1 MAKILVVEDDKL
13 LGPTIEDWLKG
24 EKHTVELVVDGRE
37 GLDRLK
43 FYDYDLIILDWQ
55 LPEVSGLEI
64 CKQYRISGG
73 KTPVLF
79 LTGKTAIQ
87 DKEAGLDTGADDY
100 LTKPFEMRELS
111 ARLRALLRR
120 APLSSDNILKAGEL
134 VLDTA
139 ACKLSKNG
147 EEVELFP
154 KEITLLE
161 FFMRHPGQVFN
172 ADALLNKVWSS
183 ESDVSPDSIRSHIA
197 RLRSKIDS
205 KEKPSMLRTVRGLGY
220 KFEVPAD

>member
-1 MAKILVVEDDKL
+1 MPKILVVEDDKL
-13 LGPTIEDWLKG
+13 LGPTIQDWLKDNN
-24 EKHTVELVVDGRE
+24 HTVELVADGRE

-43 FYDYDLIILDWQ
+43 FYEYDLIILDWQ
-55 LPEVSGLEI
+55 LPAVSGLEI
-64 CKQYRISGG
+64 CKHYRESGG
-73 KTPVLF
+73 KTPILF
-79 LTGKTAIQ
+79 LTGMTEIH

-120 APLSSDNILKAGEL
+120 APLCGGNILEAGDL

-139 ACKLSKNG
+139 ACKLTKCG
-147 EEVELFP
+147 VEIELFP

-197 RLRSKIDS
+197 RLRSKIDGND
-205 KEKPSMLRTVRGLGY
+205 KPSMLRTVRGLGY
-220 KFEVPAD
+220 KFEAP